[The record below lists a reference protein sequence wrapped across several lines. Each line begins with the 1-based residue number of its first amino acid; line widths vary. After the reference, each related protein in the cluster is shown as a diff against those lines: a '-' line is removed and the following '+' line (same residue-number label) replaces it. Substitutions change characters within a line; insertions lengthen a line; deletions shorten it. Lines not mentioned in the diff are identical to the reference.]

1 MEANGPR
8 GGTIFGASLTE
19 LLQPVAVW
27 IGGYYLGPFGPCLG
41 HFVASDTSR
50 FGSRLDADVLALES
64 TKVPMRFKLKSRD
77 PFTFAERV
85 RRQGS

>member
-1 MEANGPR
+1 MARFWSRFFVPARWARRRLDWRLLPR
-8 GGTIFGASLTE
+8 T
-19 LLQPVAVW
+19 VR
-27 IGGYYLGPFGPCLG
+27 PCLG

-50 FGSRLDADVLALES
+50 FGSQLDADVLALES
-64 TKVPMRFKLKSRD
+64 TKVPMRFKLKSRE